1 MLISSSTAQDTN
13 VTFLICNRSN
23 DARDSLIN
31 DKVYKS
37 VGVISFSETK
47 DQIQLKGESKW
58 INIFN
63 DSENPK
69 LAKHVAYG
77 SVPKNNE
84 FTKSTA
90 EIKQATQKIEE
101 KNKKKQDNYAK

>member
-1 MLISSSTAQDTN
+1 M
-13 VTFLICNRSN
+13 TFLICNRSN

-31 DKVYKS
+31 DKVYES

-47 DQIQLKGESKW
+47 DHIQLKGESKW

>member
-1 MLISSSTAQDTN
+1 MN
-13 VTFLICNRSN
+13 VIFLICNRSN

-37 VGVISFSETK
+37 IGVISFSETK

-58 INIFN
+58 IKIIFN

-101 KNKKKQDNYAK
+101 KNKKNKTIIQNDYD